1 MTDFGGC
8 GASEVNREEST
19 EVRRQQK
26 RESEGHH
33 HDVTETASDD
43 TGPETSPGFR
53 NTAKQLLEPNLVS
66 VIATAPPRPPL
77 LAVGAGTLGWRGSGW
92 GGRAGVQRYHLQL
105 TSPTKCVPTP
115 SCLQLIVSR
124 RRCLILVAFAQVAQ
138 AVQDRQSNNCSH
150 ETRCHQAYEDE
161 YAN

>member
-66 VIATAPPRPPL
+66 VIATGFIAHCGFLRRQHAAMQP
-77 LAVGAGTLGWRGSGW
+77 
-92 GGRAGVQRYHLQL
+92 L
-105 TSPTKCVPTP
+105 TS
-115 SCLQLIVSR
+115 I
-124 RRCLILVAFAQVAQ
+124 
-138 AVQDRQSNNCSH
+138 
-150 ETRCHQAYEDE
+150 Y
-161 YAN
+161 